1 MTKKTQ
7 SNANKPPAS
16 SRTDG
21 LMGWRGELSHADE
34 KKFKQLQNS
43 TERELLT
50 VTLAGPISGF

>member
-1 MTKKTQ
+1 
-7 SNANKPPAS
+7 
-16 SRTDG
+16 
-21 LMGWRGELSHADE
+21 MGWRGELSHADE

>member
-1 MTKKTQ
+1 MQTSLLPRQ
-7 SNANKPPAS
+7 EP
-16 SRTDG
+16 
-21 LMGWRGELSHADE
+21 MGWRGELSHADE